1 MKLSIITGY
10 SIIGNSFSNIPI
22 AILYKRDGGQTY
34 LGTDNLL
41 SFLFPSFSDFSGISF
56 GTCFYLFTGKVK
68 YKDPLEYLPFFKRKK
83 PKLFGKT

>member
-34 LGTDNLL
+34 FGTDNLL
-41 SFLFPSFSDFSGISF
+41 SFLFPSFQIFQVYHSAPVSTFSQ
-56 GTCFYLFTGKVK
+56 GK
-68 YKDPLEYLPFFKRKK
+68 
-83 PKLFGKT
+83 